1 VIKKNLDKL
10 YSEEISPATS
20 PEYAEYVHLNLKK
33 IKEFRKNFQIPVIGV
48 AGADGKTTTKGMLSA
63 ILGQRG
69 KILQTPL
76 DCDSASI
83 VSSTLLRLNNDYSYC
98 LIEMGIFNQEQFKLA
113 VEMSQPDIGIVT
125 NIGEA
130 HLAKLGDKYL
140 IANANVELIR
150 QLKADGYAVL
160 NIDDEL
166 VSEMDTFAGTQRIL
180 KFGFNHAAHF
190 HAAEI
195 KYLGPDGMMFLV
207 NNYYKFHLP
216 IYSSTSVSNAL
227 AAIAAAR
234 ILNFEFDEIQNGL
247 KNHFKMIP
255 GRGNFI
261 ELGDVFILDHTY
273 NATINSVTKACE
285 SLVQFKNFSKNL
297 ISVRKKQKFYTG
309 PVQMKANNGLLIVDD
324 FGRQRISPEEM
335 LNRWVVPLD
344 RRVDFLTLA
353 GGKKIEIP
361 FDLLVVFATNLDP
374 AKLVDEAFLRRI
386 QTKIKIGYVTSN
398 QFREIFRRA
407 CMQLKLTYKAAK
419 ADDLLQIIQEE
430 YQEPLRACYP
440 RDIIQQ
446 IVAEARY
453 SQKEP
458 RVNRGTLAAAC
469 RNYFLAP

>member
-1 VIKKNLDKL
+1 MVIKKNLDRL

-48 AGADGKTTTKGMLSA
+48 AGSDGKTTTMGMLSA

-83 VSSTLLRLNNDYSYC
+83 VSSTLLHLNNDYSYC

-130 HLAKLGDKYL
+130 HLAKLGDKYI

-150 QLKADGYAVL
+150 HLKTDGYAVL

-166 VSEMDTFAGTQRIL
+166 VSEMENFAGTQRIL

-190 HAAEI
+190 HATKI
-195 KYLGPDGMMFLV
+195 QYLGPDGMMFLV

-227 AAIAAAR
+227 AAIATAR

-247 KNHFKMIP
+247 KHHFKVIP
-255 GRGNFI
+255 GRGDFI
-261 ELGDVFILDHTY
+261 ELGDIFILDHTY

-297 ISVRKKQKFYTG
+297 ILVIGSMDELGEKTINVHKNIGYYISALPIDIVITIGQDASYIAEGIRQINHNKKLVYHCETAEQLPQKLFNQLSPHTTI
-309 PVQMKANNGLLIVDD
+309 LI
-324 FGRQRISPEEM
+324 
-335 LNRWVVPLD
+335 
-344 RRVDFLTLA
+344 T
-353 GGKKIEIP
+353 GGKSLNLKDYLAKI
-361 FDLLVVFATNLDP
+361 VA
-374 AKLVDEAFLRRI
+374 
-386 QTKIKIGYVTSN
+386 KIKPSS
-398 QFREIFRRA
+398 
-407 CMQLKLTYKAAK
+407 AK
-419 ADDLLQIIQEE
+419 TIKKTEL
-430 YQEPLRACYP
+430 
-440 RDIIQQ
+440 
-446 IVAEARY
+446 
-453 SQKEP
+453 S
-458 RVNRGTLAAAC
+458 VNS
-469 RNYFLAP
+469 

>member
-1 VIKKNLDKL
+1 MIKKNLDKL

-20 PEYAEYVHLNLKK
+20 PEYAEYVHLNLRK

-63 ILGQRG
+63 ILSQRG

-83 VSSTLLRLNNDYSYC
+83 VSSTLLKLNNDYSYC
-98 LIEMGIFNQEQFKLA
+98 LIELGIFNQEQFKLA
-113 VEMSQPDIGIVT
+113 VEMAQPDIGIVT

-150 QLKADGYAVL
+150 HLNTDGYAVL

-166 VSEMDTFAGTQRIL
+166 VSEMENFAGTQRIL
-180 KFGFNHAAHF
+180 KFGFNNAAHF
-190 HAAEI
+190 HATDI
-195 KYLGPDGMMFLV
+195 QYLGPDGMMFLV

-234 ILNFEFDEIQNGL
+234 ILNFEFDEIQSGL

-285 SLVQFKNFSKNL
+285 SLVQFKKFSKNL
-297 ISVRKKQKFYTG
+297 ILVIGGMDELGEKTINVHKNIGYYISALPIDIVITIGQNANYIADGIRQINHNKK
-309 PVQMKANNGLLIVDD
+309 LLYHCQTVEQLPQTILNLL
-324 FGRQRISPEEM
+324 SPNTTILM
-335 LNRWVVPLD
+335 
-344 RRVDFLTLA
+344 T
-353 GGKKIEIP
+353 GGKSLNLKDYLVKI
-361 FDLLVVFATNLDP
+361 VVQIKP
-374 AKLVDEAFLRRI
+374 SQAKTI
-386 QTKIKIGYVTSN
+386 IKTELS
-398 QFREIFRRA
+398 
-407 CMQLKLTYKAAK
+407 
-419 ADDLLQIIQEE
+419 
-430 YQEPLRACYP
+430 
-440 RDIIQQ
+440 
-446 IVAEARY
+446 
-453 SQKEP
+453 
-458 RVNRGTLAAAC
+458 VNS
-469 RNYFLAP
+469 

>member
-1 VIKKNLDKL
+1 MIKKNLDKL

-297 ISVRKKQKFYTG
+297 ILVIGSMDELGEKTINIHKNIGYYISALPIDMVITIGQDANYIAEGIRQINHNKK
-309 PVQMKANNGLLIVDD
+309 LLYHCQTAEQLPQTILNLL
-324 FGRQRISPEEM
+324 SPNTTILM
-335 LNRWVVPLD
+335 
-344 RRVDFLTLA
+344 T
-353 GGKKIEIP
+353 GGKS
-361 FDLLVVFATNLDP
+361 LNLKDYL
-374 AKLVDEAFLRRI
+374 ANIIA
-386 QTKIKIGYVTSN
+386 KIKPSS
-398 QFREIFRRA
+398 
-407 CMQLKLTYKAAK
+407 AK
-419 ADDLLQIIQEE
+419 TIIKTE
-430 YQEPLRACYP
+430 L
-440 RDIIQQ
+440 
-446 IVAEARY
+446 
-453 SQKEP
+453 S
-458 RVNRGTLAAAC
+458 VNS
-469 RNYFLAP
+469 

>member
-1 VIKKNLDKL
+1 MIKKNLDKL

-98 LIEMGIFNQEQFKLA
+98 LIELGIFNQEQFKLA

-150 QLKADGYAVL
+150 HLKADGYAVL

-297 ISVRKKQKFYTG
+297 ILVIGSMDELGEKTINIHKNIGYYISALPIDMVITIGQDANYIAEGIRQINHNKK
-309 PVQMKANNGLLIVDD
+309 LLYHCQTAEQLPQTILNLL
-324 FGRQRISPEEM
+324 SPNTTILM
-335 LNRWVVPLD
+335 
-344 RRVDFLTLA
+344 T
-353 GGKKIEIP
+353 GGKS
-361 FDLLVVFATNLDP
+361 LNLKDYL
-374 AKLVDEAFLRRI
+374 ANIIA
-386 QTKIKIGYVTSN
+386 KIKPSS
-398 QFREIFRRA
+398 
-407 CMQLKLTYKAAK
+407 AK
-419 ADDLLQIIQEE
+419 TIIKTE
-430 YQEPLRACYP
+430 L
-440 RDIIQQ
+440 
-446 IVAEARY
+446 
-453 SQKEP
+453 S
-458 RVNRGTLAAAC
+458 VNS
-469 RNYFLAP
+469 

>member
-1 VIKKNLDKL
+1 MIKKNLDKL

-20 PEYAEYVHLNLKK
+20 PEYAEYVHLNLRK

-83 VSSTLLRLNNDYSYC
+83 VSSTLLKLNNDYSYC
-98 LIEMGIFNQEQFKLA
+98 LIELGIFNQEQFKLA

-150 QLKADGYAVL
+150 HLKTDGYAVL

-166 VSEMDTFAGTQRIL
+166 VSEMENFAGTQRIL

-190 HAAEI
+190 HATDI
-195 KYLGPDGMMFLV
+195 QYLGPEGMMFLV

-273 NATINSVTKACE
+273 NATVNSVTKACE

-297 ISVRKKQKFYTG
+297 ILVIGSIDELGERTINIHKNIGYYISALPIDIVITIGQDANYIADGIRQINHNKKLLYHCQTAEQLPQTILNLLSPNTTILMTG
-309 PVQMKANNGLLIVDD
+309 GKSLNLKDYLANIVD
-324 FGRQRISPEEM
+324 
-335 LNRWVVPLD
+335 
-344 RRVDFLTLA
+344 
-353 GGKKIEIP
+353 KIKP
-361 FDLLVVFATNLDP
+361 SP
-374 AKLVDEAFLRRI
+374 AKTI
-386 QTKIKIGYVTSN
+386 IKTELS
-398 QFREIFRRA
+398 
-407 CMQLKLTYKAAK
+407 
-419 ADDLLQIIQEE
+419 
-430 YQEPLRACYP
+430 
-440 RDIIQQ
+440 
-446 IVAEARY
+446 
-453 SQKEP
+453 
-458 RVNRGTLAAAC
+458 VNS
-469 RNYFLAP
+469 

>member
-1 VIKKNLDKL
+1 MIKKNLDKL

-98 LIEMGIFNQEQFKLA
+98 LIELGIFNQEQFKLA

-150 QLKADGYAVL
+150 HLKADGYAVL

-247 KNHFKMIP
+247 KNQFKMIP

-297 ISVRKKQKFYTG
+297 ILVIGSMDELGEKTINIHKNIGYYISALPIDMVITIGQDANYIAEGIRQINHNKK
-309 PVQMKANNGLLIVDD
+309 LLYHCQTAEQLPQTILNLL
-324 FGRQRISPEEM
+324 SPNTTILM
-335 LNRWVVPLD
+335 
-344 RRVDFLTLA
+344 T
-353 GGKKIEIP
+353 GGKS
-361 FDLLVVFATNLDP
+361 LNLKDYL
-374 AKLVDEAFLRRI
+374 ANIIA
-386 QTKIKIGYVTSN
+386 KIKPSST
-398 QFREIFRRA
+398 
-407 CMQLKLTYKAAK
+407 KT
-419 ADDLLQIIQEE
+419 IIKTE
-430 YQEPLRACYP
+430 L
-440 RDIIQQ
+440 
-446 IVAEARY
+446 
-453 SQKEP
+453 S
-458 RVNRGTLAAAC
+458 VNS
-469 RNYFLAP
+469 

>member
-1 VIKKNLDKL
+1 MIKKNLDKL

-98 LIEMGIFNQEQFKLA
+98 LIELGIFNQEQFKLA

-150 QLKADGYAVL
+150 HLKADGYAVL

-227 AAIAAAR
+227 AAITAAR

-247 KNHFKMIP
+247 KNQFKMIP

-297 ISVRKKQKFYTG
+297 ILVIGSMDELGEKTINIHKNIGYYISALPIDMVITIGQDANYIAEGIRQINHNKK
-309 PVQMKANNGLLIVDD
+309 LLYHCQTAEQLPQTILNLL
-324 FGRQRISPEEM
+324 SPNTTILM
-335 LNRWVVPLD
+335 
-344 RRVDFLTLA
+344 T
-353 GGKKIEIP
+353 GGKS
-361 FDLLVVFATNLDP
+361 LNLKDYL
-374 AKLVDEAFLRRI
+374 ANIIA
-386 QTKIKIGYVTSN
+386 KIKPSST
-398 QFREIFRRA
+398 
-407 CMQLKLTYKAAK
+407 KT
-419 ADDLLQIIQEE
+419 IIKTE
-430 YQEPLRACYP
+430 L
-440 RDIIQQ
+440 
-446 IVAEARY
+446 
-453 SQKEP
+453 S
-458 RVNRGTLAAAC
+458 VNS
-469 RNYFLAP
+469 

>member
-297 ISVRKKQKFYTG
+297 ILVIGSMDELGEKTINIHKNIGYYISALPIDMVITIGQDANYIAEGIRQINHNKK
-309 PVQMKANNGLLIVDD
+309 LLYHCQTAEQLPQTILNLL
-324 FGRQRISPEEM
+324 SPNTTILM
-335 LNRWVVPLD
+335 
-344 RRVDFLTLA
+344 T
-353 GGKKIEIP
+353 GGKS
-361 FDLLVVFATNLDP
+361 LNLKDYL
-374 AKLVDEAFLRRI
+374 ANIIA
-386 QTKIKIGYVTSN
+386 KIKPSS
-398 QFREIFRRA
+398 
-407 CMQLKLTYKAAK
+407 AK
-419 ADDLLQIIQEE
+419 TIIKTE
-430 YQEPLRACYP
+430 L
-440 RDIIQQ
+440 
-446 IVAEARY
+446 
-453 SQKEP
+453 S
-458 RVNRGTLAAAC
+458 VNS
-469 RNYFLAP
+469 